1 MLELVET
8 RVFALGC
15 FAAPE
20 AADALMRAPGAYAC
34 RVAPDE
40 VLLIAEPGAS
50 EDLAR
55 ASAETATA
63 ADPDAAVL
71 DTTDGWAVWTL
82 EGSDAREA
90 FARLSAVPLPEE
102 GFTQGDVAHVPA
114 KVVVSKGRERLR
126 LHLLVP
132 AMWSAFLRER
142 ILHDCASLGV
152 RRRAEPAP
160 WTPPAGGRRRK

>member
-1 MLELVET
+1 VLELVET

-20 AADALMRAPGAYAC
+20 GADALMGVPGAYAC
-34 RVAPDE
+34 RVAADE

-50 EDLAR
+50 DDLAR
-55 ASAETATA
+55 TSAETATA
-63 ADPDAAVL
+63 ADPDAVVL

-82 EGSDAREA
+82 EGNDAREA
-90 FARLSAVPLPEE
+90 FARLSAVPLPEQ
-102 GFTQGDVAHVPA
+102 GFTQGDVAHLPA
-114 KVVVSKGRERLR
+114 KVVVSKGRGHLR

-132 AMWSAFLRER
+132 AMWGAFLRER

-152 RRRAEPAP
+152 RQRAEPAP
-160 WTPPAGGRRRK
+160 WTRPPGRGRRK

>member
-8 RVFALGC
+8 RIFALGC

-20 AADALMRAPGAYAC
+20 AADALMNAPGAYAC
-34 RVAPDE
+34 RVAADE
-40 VLLIAEPGAS
+40 VLLIAEPGAL
-50 EDLAR
+50 DALAR
-55 ASAETATA
+55 ASAETAA
-63 ADPDAAVL
+63 SADPDAVVL

-82 EGSDAREA
+82 EGSEAREA

-102 GFTQGDVAHVPA
+102 GFTQGDVSHVPA
-114 KVVVSKGRERLR
+114 KVVVSKDREHLR

-132 AMWSAFLRER
+132 AMWGAFLRER

-152 RRRAEPAP
+152 RQRAEPAP
-160 WTPPAGGRRRK
+160 WTPPAGRRRRT